1 MAEIVIHVDRGS
13 RWLRLQHPVRVIAV
27 SDAAELE
34 GALREV
40 EHLGRTLGYHAAG
53 FITYEAGRAY
63 GMRTC
68 EPNRQLPLAWF
79 GLFESRNVIDV
90 AQPAASSNYSVGILT
105 PSIDRVA
112 FDRAFAHIRRYIADG
127 DTYQVNYT
135 FDLRGPFS
143 GNPFDLFSAL
153 AGTQRGHYSAYID
166 TGVHVICSASPELF
180 FTRAHGVIE
189 TRPMKGTARRGRT
202 LEEDRAAAARLRAS
216 PKECAENVMIVD
228 MMRND
233 LGRIAETGTVSV
245 AQLLAVE
252 RYPTLWQMTSTV
264 AARSSASLAD
274 IFAALHPS
282 ASVTG
287 APKIRTMEIIAELE
301 GRPRGVYT
309 GAIGYIAPDGAAQ
322 FSVAIR
328 TAVIDVA
335 TGQLTYGVGSGIV
348 WDSDSTS
355 EYEECLLK
363 SAIFQRPLHVFDLLE
378 TLRWSPAEGFFLL
391 ARHLR
396 RMRRS
401 AEYFEYRF
409 DEQRVRSALDRSILG
424 QTEPQ
429 RLRLLLSRD
438 GDVRVERASLLPP
451 AQSPARLTIA
461 AAPID
466 PSNIFLFHKT
476 TYRAMY
482 SEAMRPGYDDVVLW
496 NAEGAVTETTLG
508 NVVAEIDGRKR
519 TPPVDAGLLAGTFR
533 EELLERGEIVEA
545 PLTLDDLKT
554 ATRLWVVNSVREWWP
569 AEIADT
575 PEKPGYIANAAATT
589 PTSTSTAIPA
599 AAKRSQR

>member
-13 RWLRLQHPVRVIAV
+13 RWLRLQHPVRAIAV

-68 EPNRQLPLAWF
+68 EPDRQLPLAWF
-79 GLFESRNVIDV
+79 ALFESGNVIDV
-90 AQPAASSNYSVGILT
+90 AQPAASTNYSVGTLT

-112 FDRAFAHIRRYIADG
+112 FDRAFAQIRRYIADG

-180 FTRAHGVIE
+180 FTRTDGVIE

-252 RYPTLWQMTSTV
+252 RYPTVWQMTSTV

-328 TAVIDVA
+328 TAVIDMA

>member
-27 SDAAELE
+27 RDAADLDA
-34 GALREV
+34 ALREI
-40 EHLGRTLGYHAAG
+40 EQFGRTLGYHAAG

-68 EPNRQLPLAWF
+68 EPDRQLPLAWF
-79 GLFESRNVIDV
+79 ALFEASDV
-90 AQPAASSNYSVGILT
+90 SDIAEPVASTNYSVGALT
-105 PSIDRVA
+105 PSIDRAA
-112 FDRAFAHIRRYIADG
+112 FDRAFARIRRYIGDG

-153 AGTQRGHYSAYID
+153 AATQRGHYSAYID
-166 TGVHVICSASPELF
+166 TGAHVICSASPELF
-180 FTRAHGVIE
+180 FTRADGVIE

-202 LEEDRAAAARLRAS
+202 PEEDRAAAARLRAS
-216 PKECAENVMIVD
+216 PKERAENVMIVD

-233 LGRIAETGTVSV
+233 LGRVAETGTVAV
-245 AQLLAVE
+245 PQLLAVE

-264 AARSSASLAD
+264 TARSSASLAD

-287 APKIRTMEIIAELE
+287 APKVRTMEIIAELE

-328 TAVIDVA
+328 TAVIDVTA
-335 TGQLTYGVGSGIV
+335 GQLTYGVGSGIV

-363 SAIFQRPLHVFDLLE
+363 SAIVERPPHVFDLLE
-378 TLRWSPAEGFFLL
+378 TFRWSPAEGFFLL

-396 RMRRS
+396 RLQRS
-401 AEYFEYRF
+401 AEYFAYRF
-409 DEQRVRSALDRSILG
+409 DEARVRSALDRSIVG
-424 QTEPQ
+424 QSEPQ

-438 GDVRVERASLLPP
+438 GDVRVERMSLVPT
-451 AQSPARLTIA
+451 QTTARLTIA

-466 PSNIFLFHKT
+466 RSNIFLFHKT

-482 SEAMRPGYDDVVLW
+482 SEATHPGYDDVVLW

-508 NVVAEIDGRKR
+508 NVVAEIDGRKL
-519 TPPVDAGLLAGTFR
+519 TPPVEAGLLAGTFR

-545 PLTLDDLKT
+545 PMTLDDLKT
-554 ATRLWVVNSVREWWP
+554 ATRLWIINSVREWWP

-575 PEKPGYIANAAATT
+575 PDKPAYMANAAATT

>member
-13 RWLRLQHPVRVIAV
+13 RWLRLQHPVRVVAV
-27 SDAAELE
+27 SHAAELE

-68 EPNRQLPLAWF
+68 EPDRQLPLAWF
-79 GLFESRNVIDV
+79 ALFEPTNVIDV
-90 AQPAASSNYSVGILT
+90 AQPAASANYNVGILT

-112 FDRAFAHIRRYIADG
+112 FDRAFAQIRRYIADG

-328 TAVIDVA
+328 TAVIDMA

-348 WDSDSTS
+348 GDSDSTS

-391 ARHLR
+391 ARHLH

-451 AQSPARLTIA
+451 AHSPARLTIA

-575 PEKPGYIANAAATT
+575 PEKPAYIANAAATT